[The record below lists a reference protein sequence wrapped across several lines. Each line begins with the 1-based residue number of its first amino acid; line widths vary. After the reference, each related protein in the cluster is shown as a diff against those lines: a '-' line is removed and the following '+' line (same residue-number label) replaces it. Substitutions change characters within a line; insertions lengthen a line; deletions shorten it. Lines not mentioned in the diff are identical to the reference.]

1 MNKIALPI
9 LLMSGF
15 FFFVFANFSFAACQM
30 PNIAEYNNCLS
41 GCKDI
46 SDLIQKSNCSN
57 TCIGNWSKSRGAY
70 SKCLADE
77 LEQAKQKKLEEQ
89 KLLEQQKEAE
99 AKKATVSDIRGK
111 VEVLQPDGTWKEVSS
126 GAKIQEGDQIKTGR
140 QGHALITFSD
150 GSSIKLGRD
159 SSFKYS
165 TSKLELLFGKVWI
178 NIQTYLRKYEVITP
192 SAVTSVRG
200 TEFIVE
206 HSAETNMTKVYLS
219 EGLVD
224 VTNLKNETMQL
235 QPGDTVTVD
244 SDGKMVLGKLDQ
256 EKWNQLTNEISLV
269 EAPEQSVQPSVM
281 EQETTVQPPTKTLV
295 WFGLIV
301 ILLGVIGAGVFIYRR
316 KS

>member
-1 MNKIALPI
+1 MKITPLLI
-9 LLMSGF
+9 LGLLFSI
-15 FFFVFANFSFAACQM
+15 FVNFSFAASACQM
-30 PNIAEYNNCLS
+30 PKIAEYNNCLS
-41 GCKDI
+41 GCNDI

-57 TCIGNWSKSRGAY
+57 TCIGNWSKSQGAY
-70 SKCLADE
+70 NKCLADE
-77 LEQAKQKKLEEQ
+77 LEQVRQKKLEEQ
-89 KLLEQQKEAE
+89 KLLEQRQAAE
-99 AKKATVSDIRGK
+99 AKKATVSNIKGEVK
-111 VEVLQPDGTWKEVSS
+111 VLQPDGTWKEVSPGS
-126 GAKIQEGDQIKTGR
+126 KIQEGDQIRTGS
-140 QGHALITFSD
+140 GSAIINFSD
-150 GSSIKLGRD
+150 GSSIEIGPN

-165 TSKLELLFGKVWI
+165 AEFYLKLLFGKIRIWVQSWG
-178 NIQTYLRKYEVITP
+178 KKFEVRTP

-206 HSAETNMTKVYLS
+206 HSAETNITKVYLF

-244 SDGKMVLGKLDQ
+244 IDGKMVLGKLDQ

-269 EAPEQSVQPSVM
+269 ETPEQTVQPSATK
-281 EQETTVQPPTKTLV
+281 QETTVQPPTKTLL

-301 ILLGVIGAGVFIYRR
+301 ILLCIIGAGIFIYRK